1 MDLIN
6 GSICG
11 TDGILLDKNN
21 IGTITDPYGAKIDF
35 KKGIIVDNNGFV
47 LTKELGEFK
56 IVNLDDTANRQKY
69 FKNNKRV
76 STKSEKTG
84 VNADAPRPELT
95 LN

>member
-35 KKGIIVDNNGFV
+35 KKGVIVDNNGFV
-47 LTKELGEFK
+47 LSKQFGDFK
-56 IVNLDDTANRQKY
+56 IVNLDDAGNRQKY
-69 FKNNKRV
+69 FTTNERL
-76 STKSEKTG
+76 STKSQKTG
-84 VNADAPRPELT
+84 LNADAPQAELT